1 MATAARKQDMPPPG
15 GFRPINYERIPA
27 RAYFSGAEASRDL
40 GFNFCKLE
48 LIFFSKRASTAQWA
62 GIVDR
67 INFVATLP
75 ITTTPSPV
83 ISPVVYIKLQN
94 SILVYELLPRKITNI
109 QHKES
114 HGVIRNCPIRR
125 LRIDTEE
132 QNSSKWRPF
141 FNLESRGV
149 IPNCQIWIVLPEV
162 LSKTDYALPQLS
174 PEDTDCT
181 SSAQEAAIAHP
192 LINYKNEM
200 RRRIEQRSSVHAIV
214 PLLLA
219 ERDRA
224 FLKQLRVNRDRE
236 AELMKNVEGWETG
249 TLYGEPIYKTVSED
263 TLIEPRLREWYIHN
277 SYGDA
282 KKRLDLRFN
291 D

>member
-27 RAYFSGAEASRDL
+27 RAYFSGPQIFL
-40 GFNFCKLE
+40 GF
-48 LIFFSKRASTAQWA
+48 IGVTAAS
-62 GIVDR
+62 IYLYR
-67 INFVATLP
+67 
-75 ITTTPSPV
+75 
-83 ISPVVYIKLQN
+83 
-94 SILVYELLPRKITNI
+94 
-109 QHKES
+109 
-114 HGVIRNCPIRR
+114 
-125 LRIDTEE
+125 
-132 QNSSKWRPF
+132 
-141 FNLESRGV
+141 
-149 IPNCQIWIVLPEV
+149 
-162 LSKTDYALPQLS
+162 
-174 PEDTDCT
+174 
-181 SSAQEAAIAHP
+181 
-192 LINYKNEM
+192 INYKNEM